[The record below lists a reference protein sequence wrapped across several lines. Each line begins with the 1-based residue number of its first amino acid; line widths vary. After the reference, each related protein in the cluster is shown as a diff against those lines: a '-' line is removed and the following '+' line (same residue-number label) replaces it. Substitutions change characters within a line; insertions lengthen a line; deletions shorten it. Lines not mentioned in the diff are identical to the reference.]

1 RLVMKLSF
9 QNATVGYDPKTPLV
23 TLPNLDLK
31 AGGLHVLLGPNG
43 SGKSTLIRSVVGV
56 HSLLEGDVF
65 VRTESRC
72 WRPSDRGWWRDHVA
86 LVPST
91 PPSQVGLTVEEVLA
105 LSGDANLA
113 ARRHP
118 RLQPWLPMRF
128 SHLSDG
134 QAQQVMVARAM
145 LQSSHWV
152 VLDEPTAFLDVEGQH
167 HLWDMLTDHVASGGS
182 AVMATHDLLGV
193 TRWLAGA
200 NATLRESSS
209 VHFLSNGRLESVEL
223 SATLEELE
231 AKFAMQSKAR

>member
-1 RLVMKLSF
+1 MTMSF
-9 QNATVGYDPKTPLV
+9 QNATVGHDPKTPLV
-23 TLPNLDLK
+23 TLPSLELK

-56 HSLLEGDVF
+56 HPLLEGDVF
-65 VRTESRC
+65 VRTESHR

-91 PPSQVGLTVEEVLA
+91 PPSQVGLTVEEVLE
-105 LSGDANLA
+105 LSGDASLA
-113 ARRHP
+113 AKRHP
-118 RLQPWLPMRF
+118 RLKAWLPMRF

-152 VLDEPTAFLDVEGQH
+152 VLDEPTAFLDVEGQRQ
-167 HLWDMLTDHVASGGS
+167 LWDMLTDHVTSGGS

-193 TRWLAGA
+193 TRWLDRA

-209 VHFLSNGRLESVEL
+209 LHFLSNGRLEPLEL
-223 SATLEELE
+223 HATLVELE
-231 AKFAMQSKAR
+231 AKFAW